1 LTRLEQEVP
10 PASAAPSFLHGDFG
24 TANLLWRPGRLVVLD
39 FDRCTRG
46 DPAADLGYL
55 LTQLRRVTVRKPGK
69 LPEFASL
76 RNAILDAYRRW
87 SPPDRALGR
96 RVAWYE
102 RATLVS
108 KIHVLAFDLT
118 RHPEADARR
127 QRQVEAVELLQCLAS
142 ARDSDRSS

>member
-1 LTRLEQEVP
+1 PARAGALRYTLTRLEQEVP

-76 RNAILDAYRRW
+76 HSAVVDGFQRW
-87 SPPDRALGR
+87 TPA
-96 RVAWYE
+96 
-102 RATLVS
+102 
-108 KIHVLAFDLT
+108 DLT
-118 RHPEADARR
+118 FSRR
-127 QRQVEAVELLQCLAS
+127 GAW
-142 ARDSDRSS
+142 